1 MATIKNIRTLESIAV
16 GIRDLAIAKAPKA
29 AINGGNLRSK
39 IKSAN
44 TPVKSKM
51 IKQGKDLDV
60 TISLDYAPNGAEYGQ
75 WFNEPPTPASKRRR
89 SLKKTAV
96 SRGNWNYA
104 IDAMSDDELS
114 RKFDAYLAELGDYF
128 VEQIEIELDKP

>member
-1 MATIKNIRTLESIAV
+1 MATIKNIRTLEGIAV
-16 GIRDLAIAKAPKA
+16 KIRDLAIAKAP
-29 AINGGNLRSK
+29 NRTGNLREK
-39 IKSAN
+39 IKTAN
-44 TPVKSKM
+44 TPAKTKM
-51 IKQGKDLDV
+51 IAVSADKSIS
-60 TISLDYAPNGAEYGQ
+60 ISLDYAPNGATYGQ
-75 WFNEPPTPASKRRR
+75 WFNEPPAPASKRRK

>member
-16 GIRDLAIAKAPKA
+16 GIRDLAIAKAPKDT
-29 AINGGNLRSK
+29 GNLRSK

-60 TISLDYAPNGAEYGQ
+60 TISLDYAPTGAEYGQ
-75 WFNEPPTPASKRRR
+75 WFNDPPAPVSNRRK

-96 SRGNWNYA
+96 RRGNWNYA

>member
-16 GIRDLAIAKAPKA
+16 GIRDLAIAKAPKDT
-29 AINGGNLRSK
+29 GNLRSK

-60 TISLDYAPNGAEYGQ
+60 TISLDYAPTGAEYGQ
-75 WFNEPPTPASKRRR
+75 WFNDPPAPVSKRRK

-104 IDAMSDDELS
+104 IDAMSDDELN